1 MCTSAGG
8 KISPLRPLTGTC
20 LSPPPRSV
28 PTIDK
33 VLGNVSGLRSAQLK
47 SLGNLYR
54 RRLAPGTVTTPELAR
69 NLSELSH
76 EIRREISL
84 LIDRR
89 GRVLSVSV
97 ADAKA
102 AELPNVRRGDERLS
116 GFHLLHTHPKGGG
129 LSKNDLST
137 LFLNRLDAVAAIE
150 VRGDGLPGNVQL
162 AHLTPPGTVG
172 EEEDWRLYPAISPSE
187 MEDFDLAGQVRALE
201 EEIARASRV
210 REAAPDKER
219 ALLVQIDQGEMDAED
234 RLNELAELARTAGAE
249 VVYKELVA
257 RKHLKAGTLVGAGK
271 LEELTSRAYHLD
283 AQTLMFGQE
292 LGAAQAREIEAATGL
307 KVIDRTQLILDIFAL
322 HAQGAESRLQVELAQ
337 LRYMK
342 PRLLGAGARLS
353 RIGASGGSA
362 AGGAIGTRGPGE
374 TKLELDRRRINDR
387 LAFLEAQLGE
397 VAVRRDERRKNRN
410 RNDVPVVS
418 IVGYTNAGK
427 STLLNAFTH
436 ATDEPRRVLAE
447 NKLFATLRPTSR
459 QGYLEGVGPVIFTDT
474 VGFIRDLPV
483 DLTRAFRA
491 TLEEIGDADLL
502 LHVVDASAPDADARY
517 AAVRRILDDLNLGEM
532 PEVVALNKA
541 DRTDQNTLER
551 ETMRMGGVA
560 VSAASGQGL
569 PWLRSVLAGT
579 LQRQAVT
586 EAEQADLARLERVR
600 IKAEL
605 ERPSSNLRLG
615 AGQYPHD

>member
-1 MCTSAGG
+1 
-8 KISPLRPLTGTC
+8 
-20 LSPPPRSV
+20 V
-28 PTIDK
+28 
-33 VLGNVSGLRSAQLK
+33 
-47 SLGNLYR
+47 
-54 RRLAPGTVTTPELAR
+54 
-69 NLSELSH
+69 
-76 EIRREISL
+76 

-102 AELPNVRRGDERLS
+102 AELPAVRRGEERLS

-137 LFLNRLDAVAAIE
+137 LFLNRLDAVAAVE
-150 VRGDGLPGNVQL
+150 VRPDGLPGNVHL

-172 EEEDWRLYPAISPSE
+172 EEEDWRIYPPKSPSD

-219 ALLVQIDQGEMDAED
+219 ALLVQIDQGEVDAEE
-234 RLNELAELARTAGAE
+234 RLAELSELARTAGAD
-249 VVYKELVA
+249 VVYKELVS
-257 RKHLKAGTLVGAGK
+257 RRHLKAGTLVGAGK

-283 AQTLMFGQE
+283 AQTLVFGQE

-307 KVIDRTQLILDIFAL
+307 KIIDRTQLILDIFAL
-322 HAQGAESRLQVELAQ
+322 HAQGVESRLQVELAQ

-362 AGGAIGTRGPGE
+362 AGGASRDARAGE

-387 LAFLEAQLGE
+387 ISFLEAQLE
-397 VAVRRDERRKNRN
+397 NVAVRREERRKNRS

-436 ATDEPRRVLAE
+436 AAEEPRRVLAE

-459 QGYLEGVGPVIFTDT
+459 QGYLEGIGPVVFTDT
-474 VGFIRDLPV
+474 VGFIRDLPA
-483 DLTRAFRA
+483 DLSRAFRA

-517 AAVRRILDDLNLGEM
+517 GAVRRILSDLDLDDM

-541 DRTDQNTLER
+541 DHADPEALDRER
-551 ETMRMGGVA
+551 MRMGGVA
-560 VSAASGQGL
+560 ISAVSGQGL
-569 PWLRSVLAGT
+569 PWLRSVLADT
-579 LQRQAVT
+579 LQRQA
-586 EAEQADLARLERVR
+586 EAQAEQVALARQERVR